1 MNFASGVP
9 SGISTRPV
17 LFTLPTSEKTLV
29 PALLALPVSVN
40 QAGPLETIGATLYQV
55 STLLMLVGLPYRPF
69 WAGNGGRDR
78 GRPDWPSSDA
88 ISAVSSPHTKA
99 PAPST
104 SSMSKSKPRPS
115 TFSPRTP

>member
-1 MNFASGVP
+1 MNLAIGVP

-17 LFTLPTSEKTLV
+17 LFTLPTSENTLV

-55 STLLMLVGLPYRPF
+55 STLLMLVGLPSSPF
-69 WAGNGGRDR
+69 CAGKGGRGR
-78 GRPDWPSSDA
+78 GRPACPSSAA
-88 ISAVSSPHTKA
+88 IRAVSSPQTPA

-104 SSMSKSKPRPS
+104 SEMSKPK
-115 TFSPRTP
+115 